1 VKIVWSPR
9 VVAEIGDHVAFIAQ
23 DSEKAAVE
31 WADDL
36 FRRVEALLEFP
47 EIGRSS
53 AKGGAR
59 GIREVIIDSDFIVTY
74 KVRKREIA
82 ILAFIQTARK
92 R

>member
-1 VKIVWSPR
+1 MKIVWSPR
-9 VVAEIGDHVAFIAQ
+9 SIAEIGDHIAYIAQ
-23 DSEKAAVE
+23 DSGKAARE

-47 EIGRSS
+47 EIGRCSRH
-53 AKGGAR
+53 GAS
-59 GIREVIIDSDFIVTY
+59 GIREIIIDSEFIVTY

-82 ILAFIQTARK
+82 ILAFFQASQK